1 MGNIYV
7 KALPNPLLYG
17 NRLYVSKGYNVAF
30 EFVWVFVTTL
40 EESCVPL
47 AGTRNFFLVYW
58 LISYIIILLSSIK
71 WHQSSLTFL
80 AVWVDFL
87 SDLSFDGRIR
97 LLSGLSGCDLTHHHD
112 QTVDKNNTKGHNPYA
127 VY

>member
-1 MGNIYV
+1 MKG
-7 KALPNPLLYG
+7 LLNPLLYG

-58 LISYIIILLSSIK
+58 LISYITILLSGIK
-71 WHQSSLTFL
+71 
-80 AVWVDFL
+80 
-87 SDLSFDGRIR
+87 
-97 LLSGLSGCDLTHHHD
+97 
-112 QTVDKNNTKGHNPYA
+112 
-127 VY
+127 